1 MDLTDNKD
9 NNYIITNILNNLA
22 PAGLYRNGTQ
32 ARILCTTLSNS
43 TTTLDVDPLIN
54 LSTATFSTPTGT
66 APAVTDVAISLAT
79 VASPNISTTRL
90 IKTFQVQ
97 NGAWDWVS
105 DLSLPA

>member
-1 MDLTDNKD
+1 
-9 NNYIITNILNNLA
+9 
-22 PAGLYRNGTQ
+22 
-32 ARILCTTLSNS
+32 
-43 TTTLDVDPLIN
+43 
-54 LSTATFSTPTGT
+54 
-66 APAVTDVAISLAT
+66 